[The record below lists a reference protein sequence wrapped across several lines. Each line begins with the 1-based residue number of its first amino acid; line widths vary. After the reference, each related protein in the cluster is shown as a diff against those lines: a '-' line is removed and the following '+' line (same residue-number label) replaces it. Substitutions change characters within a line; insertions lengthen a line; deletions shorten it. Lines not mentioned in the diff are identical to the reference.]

1 MDGDVLMPTRV
12 QLEPMDVLMFAML
25 QMNTDPYNHEYLVG
39 QVILCHA
46 MLHIKGVSLEGFPAV
61 SSIQ

>member
-1 MDGDVLMPTRV
+1 MPKRIA
-12 QLEPMDVLMFAML
+12 LDPMDVLMYAML
-25 QMNTDPYNHEYLVG
+25 QMNADPYNHECLVG

-61 SSIQ
+61 SSIS